1 MELGAFSAVN
11 NYKIHLGQLCK
22 VAKEIRWLEW
32 ASAFSEKNK
41 EKEDSILGGE

>member
-1 MELGAFSAVN
+1 MELGALSAVN
-11 NYKIHLGQLCK
+11 YRKIHLGQLC
-22 VAKEIRWLEW
+22 KEIRWLEW